1 MYPGILIIS
10 EAKIS
15 WIAGTISWVE
25 AKKLQIEA
33 KIHIVGFYQADPITK
48 KREAIF

>member
-1 MYPGILIIS
+1 MCPCILIIS

-15 WIAGTISWVE
+15 GVE
-25 AKKLQIEA
+25 AKMLRIEA
-33 KIHIVGFYQADPITK
+33 KIHIVGLYQADPITK